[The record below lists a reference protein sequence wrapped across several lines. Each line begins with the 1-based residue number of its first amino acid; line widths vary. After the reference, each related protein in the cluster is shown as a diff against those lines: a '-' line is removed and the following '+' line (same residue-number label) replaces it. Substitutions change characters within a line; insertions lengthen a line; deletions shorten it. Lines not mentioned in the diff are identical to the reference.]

1 MVKNIVFIFLIT
13 LITNYNS
20 FSQEMDDMYF
30 VKKDRT
36 AKKVKTSSPAE
47 IILSKYK
54 LGNTRINSNENIDS
68 EILKKYN
75 VSSSITK
82 NLSKK
87 SNQSF
92 NSLKYD
98 RDNLYKSL
106 SFSRRVLDLDL
117 FLMYGRIS
125 PNYMYYIDPLDS
137 FIFSHNYG
145 YIQNRWFPRSLFGMR
160 MLSIYNPHL
169 FFTNPYLSSY
179 FPLMSPSLANIHYGG
194 YASSGWMYYPSWIW
208 TNNGT
213 GMGLQHTTWNNH
225 KYVSGITKK
234 NNDVVIGPRGGRN
247 EISNNN
253 VDLVSDRYSGR
264 RKSGITNQIIQKN
277 NENILDQTQN
287 AYLKNSNSNGEN
299 FITRSSRQ
307 NSILNSSRRSDNIV
321 RNYERSKRYITDSF
335 SYNNLSS
342 EKSNYSSTDVRRTS
356 YSLPDSYKNNN
367 YQNSNRFSN
376 DSRSSFNNSSVKSFS
391 NSNSGNS
398 TRSSF
403 STNNTSS
410 RSSSASTMS
419 SGNSG
424 GGSSRG
430 KN

>member
-1 MVKNIVFIFLIT
+1 MVKNILFLLLIT
-13 LITNYNS
+13 LMTNSKS

-36 AKKVKTSSPAE
+36 VKKVKKSSPAE

-54 LGNTRINSNENIDS
+54 LGNTRTNSNENIDS
-68 EILKKYN
+68 DILKKYK

-82 NLSKK
+82 NLSKR
-87 SNQSF
+87 SNLPF
-92 NSLKYD
+92 NSLKFN

-106 SFSRRVLDLDL
+106 SFNRSFMDLDL

-125 PNYMYYIDPLDS
+125 PNYMYYVDPFDPFS
-137 FIFSHNYG
+137 FGYNHG

-169 FFTNPYLSSY
+169 FFSNPYLSSY
-179 FPLMSPSLANIHYGG
+179 YPLMSPSLANIHYGG

-213 GMGLQHTTWNNH
+213 GMGLQHTSWNNH

-234 NNDVVIGPRGGRN
+234 NSDVVIGPRGGRN

-287 AYLKNSNSNGEN
+287 TYLKNDNLNREN
-299 FITRSSRQ
+299 FITRSNRQ
-307 NSILNSSRRSDNIV
+307 NSILNSNRRSDNIV
-321 RNYERSKRYITDSF
+321 RNYERSKSYIRDSF
-335 SYNNLSS
+335 SYNNLRS
-342 EKSNYSSTDVRRTS
+342 EKSTYSSADGRRTS
-356 YSLPDSYKNNN
+356 YSVPDSYKNNN

-376 DSRSSFNNSSVKSFS
+376 DSRSSFNNSSAKSFS
-391 NSNSGNS
+391 NSNSG
-398 TRSSF
+398 SSF

-410 RSSSASTMS
+410 RGSSGSTMS
-419 SGNSG
+419 SGSS